1 MYEFTPFCK
10 TDNFK
15 IESFIQFS
23 RELITR
29 EEYKNLNPN
38 AMLLYSILT
47 DRLNLSYKQALK
59 KQKYNFLMQK
69 VEGM

>member
-38 AMLLYSILT
+38 AMLLYSILPIGWIYLIN
-47 DRLNLSYKQALK
+47 RH
-59 KQKYNFLMQK
+59 
-69 VEGM
+69 

>member
-1 MYEFTPFCK
+1 MNEFTPFCK

-29 EEYKNLNPN
+29 DEYINLNPN

-47 DRLNLSYKQALK
+47 DRLDLSYKQEYFDKLYANC
-59 KQKYNFLMQK
+59 NFNK
-69 VEGM
+69 

>member
-10 TDNFK
+10 TDIFK